1 MAQWLDERSN
11 TNAIEC
17 QYLFRNDTYYSLSNS
32 TFSSRTRTYEGQ
44 PPFLVVRA
52 QFLSIAQLP
61 TFRTGHLSPRTFG
74 AAKKTRN
81 SHIAPTMANM
91 SLAER
96 LDKIRSQPKLQSG
109 QQTGVVLNAIEDT
122 LRSQKSDPTPTAYFA
137 ALLSLLNQT
146 ISHEKG
152 ITNKDVAYAVVYL
165 LDLVTSHV
173 PAPLLKSKFPQILAG
188 LAPALTHQEAEAPL
202 LRAAIGCLESL
213 LIAQDTQAWALP
225 QSSSSPR
232 GAVGGLLALA
242 VDHRPKVRKR
252 AQDALSNTLKHPP
265 PSPSLDHPAADM
277 CAEAALRSL
286 QACAEEVNSKKRKH
300 KHRGEEQQNDP
311 SLMHALQLV
320 KTIAV
325 AANGWPAK
333 KIDALCEVLLN
344 ISRGSNEYLTMSAF
358 EVFEVI
364 FSGLADEVSS
374 TKLPRVLEAIKELQP
389 SQNDSQLLPPWIAV
403 LSRGYDVS
411 SQIEPEETFQKLPEL
426 FSMVSTFLVSSS
438 HNIRVSSSEC
448 LISLLNTCIP
458 DSVILEP
465 SVMDDKV
472 LERLSETL
480 TEMLTVKYQTAWM
493 EVFNVLSAAF
503 EVLKWRSHSLLT
515 NVAKTVGDLRS
526 DDAFAGKKEADAV
539 ISSAIRAM
547 GPDNVLSILPL
558 NLVKPKPK
566 QPGRAWLLPLMRDS
580 ISNTH
585 LAHFR
590 TELVPLSEAMFERV
604 LKHGEG
610 EKTMDIKVFE
620 TVVSQIWACL
630 PGYCQLPLD
639 LEQAFDQSFAEQL
652 SNLLYQQPQLRT
664 EICKGLQHLVETNK
678 AIAELETEEE
688 DLIAQGRVTKA
699 AAAQNLKHL
708 ATFAG
713 NMLAVLFNVYSQTLP
728 QNRGNL
734 LQCINAFLSVT
745 PETELM
751 ETFTRVATMLESA
764 FEESDPQTQ
773 ADKQK
778 QQPSSKDQKSKMP
791 PMSHT
796 LMDLVITISIYLPR
810 QSFAGL
816 FDMAANI
823 VNKQDDPQLQK
834 KAYKL
839 IPRLAESETGLA
851 ALQERS
857 ADLQQ
862 LLLNAADKAS
872 APAKRDRLA
881 SIAQV
886 VPYLP
891 QSDLH
896 FIPSILS
903 EVVISAK
910 EVNEKARNAAFELLV
925 LMGNKMAEGG
935 VIVNAH
941 VPGMP
946 EDAPSAEA
954 NLEEYF
960 TMVSAGLAGG
970 SPHMVS
976 ASITALTRLLY
987 EFRSQLQESTVSD
1000 LVQTLDLFLTSNNRE
1015 IVRSVLGF
1023 VKVCIISLPEKII
1036 SPRLETLIP
1045 NLVVWSHEHKAHF
1058 KAKVKHI
1065 FERMIRRFG
1074 VDLIQRYT
1082 PEADQKLITNIR
1094 KTRERR
1100 KKKRD
1105 VGDEGEEEGA
1115 AEPAD
1120 RHKGRF
1126 ESEYDEAVYGS
1137 GSEDSDNASG
1147 SDISD
1152 DEVLGR
1158 AAQRGQ
1164 KVRQQKQGGQQYI
1177 VEDEDEPLDLLD
1189 KRALAH
1195 VSSTKPVS
1203 KRSVLEGQTKRNAKT
1218 DLDGKLVFNDAA
1230 GGDSDD
1236 DGDELMAFDDAGMQN
1251 GREPGDGSLEGGIN
1265 AYVDAIKSKDAARRG
1280 QKGRLKFSNA
1290 TAKGGDR
1297 GRDEDEDDG
1306 DAMEVDGRELGA
1318 AIKKRMG
1325 AKGSPRGRGGD
1336 AARGKAGGRGV
1347 GGSGGPMRRGLG
1359 MDKVRGQ
1366 GQEKGSYS
1374 AVRRDRGSFAR
1385 GRGGGGRGGGGRG
1398 GRGGSGGRGRR

>member
-1 MAQWLDERSN
+1 
-11 TNAIEC
+11 
-17 QYLFRNDTYYSLSNS
+17 
-32 TFSSRTRTYEGQ
+32 
-44 PPFLVVRA
+44 
-52 QFLSIAQLP
+52 
-61 TFRTGHLSPRTFG
+61 
-74 AAKKTRN
+74 
-81 SHIAPTMANM
+81 MANM

-152 ITNKDVAYAVVYL
+152 ITNKEVAYAVVYL

-188 LAPALTHQEAEAPL
+188 LAPALTHPEAEAPL

-213 LIAQDTQAWALP
+213 LLAQDSQAWALP
-225 QSSSSPR
+225 QSGSSPR
-232 GAVGGLLALA
+232 GAMGGLLALA

-286 QACAEEVNSKKRKH
+286 QACAEEVNSRKRKH
-300 KHRGEEQQNDP
+300 KKEEQQNYP

-325 AANGWPAK
+325 AANGWPAR
-333 KIDALCEVLLN
+333 KIDALCELLLN
-344 ISRGSNEYLTMSAF
+344 ISRGSNEFLTMSAF
-358 EVFEVI
+358 EVFEII

-426 FSMVSTFLVSSS
+426 FSTVSTFLVSSS

-458 DSVILEP
+458 DNVILDP
-465 SVMDDKV
+465 SIMDDKV
-472 LERLSETL
+472 LERIAKTL

-503 EVLKWRSHSLLT
+503 EVLKWRSHPLLS
-515 NVAKTVGDLRS
+515 NIAKTVGDLRS

-539 ISSAIRAM
+539 LSSAIRAM
-547 GPDNVLSILPL
+547 GPDNVLAILPL

-566 QPGRAWLLPLMRDS
+566 EPGRAWLLPLMRDS
-580 ISNTH
+580 ISNTR
-585 LAHFR
+585 LSHFR
-590 TELVPLSEAMFERV
+590 SELVPLSEVMFERV

-610 EKTMDIKVFE
+610 EKTMEIKVFE
-620 TVVSQIWACL
+620 TVVGQIWACL

-639 LEQAFDQSFAEQL
+639 LEQAFDQTFAEQL

-664 EICKGLQHLVETNK
+664 QICKGLQHIVETNK
-678 AIAELETEEE
+678 IIADLETEEE
-688 DLIAQGRVTKA
+688 DLIQQGRVTKA

-734 LQCINAFLSVT
+734 LQCINAFLSIT
-745 PETELM
+745 PEGELM

-764 FEESDPQTQ
+764 FEESGSQTQ

-816 FDMAANI
+816 FNMAANI

-851 ALQERS
+851 ALRERS

-925 LMGNKMAEGG
+925 LMGNKLAEGG
-935 VIVNAH
+935 AIVNAK

-946 EDAPSAEA
+946 EDAPSVEA

-987 EFRSQLQESTVSD
+987 EFRSRLQESTVTD

-1023 VKVCIISLPEKII
+1023 VKVCIISLPENII
-1036 SPRLETLIP
+1036 KPRLETLVP
-1045 NLVVWSHEHKAHF
+1045 NLVVWSHEHKAQF

-1074 VDLIQRYT
+1074 VELIQRYT
-1082 PEADQKLITNIR
+1082 PETDQKLITNIR

-1105 VGDEGEEEGA
+1105 AGDEGDENENENEGNNT
-1115 AEPAD
+1115 EPAE

-1137 GSEDSDNASG
+1137 EDSDEGSDAG

-1158 AAQRGQ
+1158 AARKGQ
-1164 KVRQQKQGGQQYI
+1164 NSRQKQGGQQYI
-1177 VEDEDEPLDLLD
+1177 VEDDDEPLDLLD

-1203 KRSVLEGQTKRNAKT
+1203 KRSVLDGQTKRKAKT
-1218 DLDGKLVFNDAA
+1218 DLDGKLVFNEQN
-1230 GGDSDD
+1230 GDSDD
-1236 DGDELMAFDDAGMQN
+1236 DGDEIMAFDDQGMQAN

-1280 QKGRLKFSNA
+1280 QKGRLRFKNA
-1290 TAKGGDR
+1290 TAKSGDA
-1297 GRDEDEDDG
+1297 GADEEDADGDG
-1306 DAMEVDGRELGA
+1306 DAMEVDGMALGEA
-1318 AIKKRMG
+1318 VRRKMKDGKGG
-1325 AKGSPRGRGGD
+1325 ARGGN
-1336 AARGKAGGRGV
+1336 AKRGV
-1347 GGSGGPMRRGLG
+1347 GPTRGPMRRGLG
-1359 MDKVRGQ
+1359 M
-1366 GQEKGSYS
+1366 EKFKGSQQQGSYS
-1374 AVRRDRGSFAR
+1374 AIRRDRGGFAR
-1385 GRGGGGRGGGGRG
+1385 GRGGGGRGAARGGGGRGG
-1398 GRGGSGGRGRR
+1398 GRGGSGARGRR